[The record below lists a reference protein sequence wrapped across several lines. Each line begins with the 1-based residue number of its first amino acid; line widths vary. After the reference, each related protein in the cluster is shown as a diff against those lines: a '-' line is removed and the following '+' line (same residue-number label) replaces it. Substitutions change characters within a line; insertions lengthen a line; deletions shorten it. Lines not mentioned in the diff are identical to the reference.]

1 MSHGDGFGSASQ
13 SWVPQGP
20 PPQGPPPQGPPQGQ
34 VPQSYALVGRA
45 PQTGYPAQPNYYAQP
60 SYYGEPAPK
69 TPAIA
74 IVGLILA
81 FILPPVGLIL
91 SLVAISRAR
100 RAGSGRGLA
109 IGGIVV
115 GTLLTILGLALVPLI
130 MNAAKDITDA
140 RAALVAMQSSLV
152 DDDCASFMETTTP
165 RFREQMHVTSCD
177 DFQGWMDQAAAGGFV
192 YGNAP
197 VTAVEVTGDTAVV
210 STVEALDSTGRELQH
225 FDYRLVRQDG
235 TWLVDLVGFGS

>member
-20 PPQGPPPQGPPQGQ
+20 PPQGPPPQGPPPQGPPPQGQ

-115 GTLLTILGLALVPLI
+115 GTLLTILGLALDR
-130 MNAAKDITDA
+130 K
-140 RAALVAMQSSLV
+140 S
-152 DDDCASFMETTTP
+152 
-165 RFREQMHVTSCD
+165 
-177 DFQGWMDQAAAGGFV
+177 
-192 YGNAP
+192 
-197 VTAVEVTGDTAVV
+197 VV
-210 STVEALDSTGRELQH
+210 
-225 FDYRLVRQDG
+225 
-235 TWLVDLVGFGS
+235 